1 MILSIVFHGFE
12 PISATS
18 AKWLAQGFKQHLYI
32 YILHQVLLNHVN
44 VAHD

>member
-32 YILHQVLLNHVN
+32 YTSPS
-44 VAHD
+44 VAQPRECSP